1 MDFEQDSCR
10 SSKENNDYFPL
21 VILAKSGANGDFWH
35 QWLWPVPGA
44 LILPW

>member
-21 VILAKSGANGDFWH
+21 VILAKVEQTGFLASMA
-35 QWLWPVPGA
+35 LARSRA